1 MTDRCLGREVL
12 LIGALPGVAVLLNY
26 LGMGQPALTWGRA
39 WGLLGYGFLALFLC
53 LRTLAH
59 LWRALRE
66 RGREHILSAFAGALA
81 VWLLLVWPFTPMA
94 GRLNDWLYRR
104 QREEALARWRA
115 GELRQ
120 VGTVSW
126 YVGLASWDRKM
137 RTGEGETFVFSTY
150 NGWFRG
156 QSIVYSPQASPA
168 EESNIDLG
176 GGWYW
181 VSER

>member
-1 MTDRCLGREVL
+1 MERKIQEGDYVPDGQGGLTVL
-12 LIGALPGVAVLLNY
+12 SG
-26 LGMGQPALTWGRA
+26 
-39 WGLLGYGFLALFLC
+39 
-53 LRTLAH
+53 
-59 LWRALRE
+59 
-66 RGREHILSAFAGALA
+66 
-81 VWLLLVWPFTPMA
+81 
-94 GRLNDWLYRR
+94 
-104 QREEALARWRA
+104 REEALARWRV

-181 VSER
+181 VSEQ